1 MSFLRRIKEGI
12 TQPKARIVVQF
23 SKNSFALGENVEG
36 DLAVSSDEVFD
47 AKEIRCEIQ
56 SVEEAKRVKLVYD
69 ETARREV
76 QKEILEL
83 ATLYS
88 ARPTV
93 TGPLHLT
100 KGFSQTYP
108 FSICLPA
115 GLRPTF
121 KSLDSKITWIFKA
134 AIAIEGR
141 PDVTSQTVEIQAIQP
156 TAAQVREK
164 EIIREVVMIPCRY
177 CGALMPQTD
186 TTCPRCNAK
195 RMAY

>member
-1 MSFLRRIKEGI
+1 MSFLRRIKDGI
-12 TQPKARIVVQF
+12 TQPKAKIVVQF
-23 SKNSFALGENVEG
+23 SKNSFVLGENVEG
-36 DLAVSSDEVFD
+36 NLAVSSDEEFD

-56 SVEEAKRVKLVYD
+56 SVEEAKRIKLVYD
-69 ETARREV
+69 ETAKREV
-76 QKEILEL
+76 PKEASESE
-83 ATLYS
+83 TLYS

-108 FSICLPA
+108 FSIYLPA

-121 KSLDSKITWIFKA
+121 KSLDSKITWTFKA

-141 PDVTSQTVEIQAIQP
+141 PDVTSQTVEIQVIQP
-156 TAAQVREK
+156 TTPQVKEK
-164 EIIREVVMIPCRY
+164 EIIREVVMIPCKY

-186 TTCPRCNAK
+186 TTCPRCGAK
-195 RMAY
+195 RTA